1 MGEQWRAVGERRL
14 GDGSLVARVETDWTH
29 LEAAAMKAELLR
41 ESFAVAL
48 ESRISDDP
56 RARHEGRD
64 GADLAQP
71 ATIPYSAGRVFGPR
85 DASGR

>member
-1 MGEQWRAVGERRL
+1 MEQWRVVGERRL

-29 LEAAAMKAELLR
+29 LEAAAQKAESLR
-41 ESFAVAL
+41 EAFTVAL

-56 RARHEGRD
+56 RVRYEGRD

-71 ATIPYSAGRVFGPR
+71 ATIPYSAGRMFGSG